1 MLKTIGIIG
10 AMDEELA
17 LLLDGME
24 DKEPVAQA
32 GLSFVKGKFH
42 GKDVVVCKSGVGKV
56 NAAITTQVLVDRFDV
71 GMIWFTGV
79 AGALHPSL
87 DIGDIVISSSCQQHD
102 MDCSPIGFPRGVTP
116 FQEVSDFL
124 ADPRLIKLAE
134 EACARVCREN
144 GYRVGRILSGDQFIA
159 DPEVVRFLY
168 ERMDGACVEMEGGA
182 IGQVCHMNAVP
193 YVMLRSMSDKADGTA
208 DVNFAEFTV
217 IASKRSF
224 EIIEDMIRHV
234 DAVN

>member
-24 DKEPVAQA
+24 AKEPVAQA

-116 FQEVSDFL
+116 FQEVSDFP
-124 ADPRLIKLAE
+124 AAPRLIKLAE
-134 EACARVCREN
+134 EACSRVCREN

-159 DPEVVRFLY
+159 DPAVVRFLY
-168 ERMDGACVEMEGGA
+168 ESMDGTCVEMEGGA

-224 EIIEDMIRHV
+224 EIIEDMIQHV
-234 DAVN
+234 DSLN